1 MIVTAR
7 SLGWLLLSLVAL
19 MAVLG
24 ALVSP
29 RWVVAP
35 PGDSGADSLGLS
47 MRCRFM
53 ASPSWSPST
62 AAGGPGAAMNASSST
77 ATAVL
82 RPGAPGSGPGRAHC
96 GPLPMGVSPGAWTA
110 ALCLLGAGCA
120 LAALAALAGLL
131 ACCVHAVCGK
141 SILGVCGA
149 AQAAAGVLY
158 LVGLALFA
166 GGWGADRVQRLCG
179 PDAAPFY
186 LDSCSLGW
194 ASYSAAA
201 GALLTLVVAV
211 LSAPADRAARSD
223 KVQERIFQGHTLV
236 CIA

>member
-1 MIVTAR
+1 MGHVIVTAR
-7 SLGWLLLSLVAL
+7 SLAWLLLSVVAL

-47 MRCRFM
+47 MRCRLM
-53 ASPSWSPST
+53 SKQAGSQQAPPP
-62 AAGGPGAAMNASSST
+62 AAP
-77 ATAVL
+77 
-82 RPGAPGSGPGRAHC
+82 APRSHC
-96 GPLPMGVSPGAWTA
+96 GPLPVGVSPGTWTA
-110 ALCLLGAGCA
+110 ALVLLGAGAA
-120 LAALAALAGLL
+120 LAALAAMAGLL

-149 AQAAAGVLY
+149 VQAAAGVLY
-158 LVGLALFA
+158 LLGLALFA

-179 PDAAPFY
+179 PNTAPFY

-223 KVQERIFQGHTLV
+223 KVQERIYQGHTLV

>member
-1 MIVTAR
+1 MGHVIVTAR
-7 SLGWLLLSLVAL
+7 SLGWLLLSVVAL

-29 RWVVAP
+29 RWVVAS

-47 MRCRFM
+47 MRCRLM
-53 ASPSWSPST
+53 SRQPGPQPT
-62 AAGGPGAAMNASSST
+62 AAP
-77 ATAVL
+77 
-82 RPGAPGSGPGRAHC
+82 APAPVPRAHC
-96 GPLPMGVSPGAWTA
+96 GPLPAGVSPGAWTG
-110 ALCLLGAGCA
+110 ALVLLGAGAA

-131 ACCVHAVCGK
+131 GCCVHAVCGK

-158 LVGLALFA
+158 LLGLALFA
-166 GGWGADRVQRLCG
+166 AGWGADRVRRLCG

-223 KVQERIFQGHTLV
+223 KVQERIYQGHTLV

>member
-1 MIVTAR
+1 MGHVIVTAR
-7 SLGWLLLSLVAL
+7 SLAWLLLSLVAL

-29 RWVVAP
+29 RWIVAP
-35 PGDSGADSLGLS
+35 PV
-47 MRCRFM
+47 
-53 ASPSWSPST
+53 
-62 AAGGPGAAMNASSST
+62 AA
-77 ATAVL
+77 V
-82 RPGAPGSGPGRAHC
+82 
-96 GPLPMGVSPGAWTA
+96 
-110 ALCLLGAGCA
+110 
-120 LAALAALAGLL
+120 AGLL

-149 AQAAAGVLY
+149 AQAGAGVLY
-158 LVGLALFA
+158 LLGLSLYA
-166 GGWGADRVQRLCG
+166 GGWGAERVQRLCG
-179 PDAAPFY
+179 PDASPFY

-194 ASYSAAA
+194 ASYSAVA

-223 KVQERIFQGHTLV
+223 KVQERIYRGHTLV